1 MRDDSHEY
9 AMNHHGEKDDEKIR
23 SDKVPVTIV
32 LSVLSCSGVVPQAIV
47 QAVFATG

>member
-23 SDKVPVTIV
+23 SDSIKVH
-32 LSVLSCSGVVPQAIV
+32 
-47 QAVFATG
+47 VFAVKIDWFASSFAAVR